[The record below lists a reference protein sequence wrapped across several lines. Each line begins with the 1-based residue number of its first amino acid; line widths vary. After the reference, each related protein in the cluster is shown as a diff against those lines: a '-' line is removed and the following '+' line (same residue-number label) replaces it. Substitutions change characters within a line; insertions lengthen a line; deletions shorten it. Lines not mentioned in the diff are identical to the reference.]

1 MINKIEFDRANID
14 RANIDR
20 VSDAIE
26 DISSGK
32 MVVVVDSESRENEGD
47 LVMAA
52 ESISPADLNFM
63 VTHARGLVCAPM
75 AEEYLDRLELGQMS
89 SRNTARL
96 ETKFTV
102 SVDLVNGTTTGI
114 SAADRSRALNAL
126 ADPRSSAKDF
136 ARPGHVFPIRAA
148 KGGVSERPGHTEAA
162 VELCRLAGKSPVG
175 VVCEIMSADGTMAR
189 GAELI
194 ELSKKWNLK
203 IIRISDLIA
212 YISSLENLTQ
222 ARISNGSAKSNSSSV
237 APVQSDSA
245 RPCGTSKISEVD
257 FPTEFGDFRLALFE
271 SREDRKEHLAII
283 KGDIKGQNTLT
294 RIHSECLTGDSLG
307 SKRCD
312 CRAQL
317 AASLS
322 EINQAGRG
330 VVLYMRQE
338 GRGIG
343 LANKIKAYA
352 LQDAGADTVD
362 ANHQLGFETDL
373 RDYAACASMLK
384 SLGVESVNLL
394 TNNPLK
400 IKGLEA
406 NGILVT
412 KRETAET
419 PATDFNRAYLLTKR
433 DRMGHFF
440 DALQDAQQNHKED
453 AFETGSGSGGDTRK
467 VARK

>member
-1 MINKIEFDRANID
+1 MINKIEFDSVN
-14 RANIDR
+14 
-20 VSDAIE
+20 DAIE
-26 DISSGK
+26 AIRSGK
-32 MVVVVDSESRENEGD
+32 MVIVVDSESRENEGD

-52 ESISPADLNFM
+52 ESISPPDLNFM
-63 VTHARGLVCAPM
+63 VTQARGLVCAPM
-75 AEEYLDRLELGQMS
+75 REDDLNRLELGQMS
-89 SRNTARL
+89 SHNTARL

-126 ADPRSSAKDF
+126 ADPKSAAEDF
-136 ARPGHVFPIRAA
+136 ARPGHIFPIRAA
-148 KGGVSERPGHTEAA
+148 QGGVNERPGHTEAA

-175 VVCEIMSADGTMAR
+175 VVCEIMSEDGTMAR

-203 IIRISDLIA
+203 IIQISDLIA
-212 YISSLENLTQ
+212 YLSSLDNLAQ
-222 ARISNGSAKSNSSSV
+222 ATNSNGSSNSNSSSV
-237 APVQSDSA
+237 ASVQSESA
-245 RPCGTSKISEVD
+245 QLSGTSKISEVD

-283 KGDIKGQNTLT
+283 KGDIKGHNALT

-307 SKRCD
+307 SQRCD

-317 AASLS
+317 AASLR

-362 ANHQLGFETDL
+362 ANHQLGFEADL
-373 RDYAACASMLK
+373 RDYSTCASMLK
-384 SLGVESVNLL
+384 NLGVKSVNLL

-406 NGILVT
+406 NGIAVT

-440 DALQDAQQNHKED
+440 DALQDAQQGPLED
-453 AFETGSGSGGDTRK
+453 AFENGNGSGGDTRR
-467 VARK
+467 VARR